1 MQKAETIE
9 GFYLHKFDHLPGNLY
24 QEIGHFNVFRRD
36 EFVGPNAKPVPY
48 NRRNFFKISLIE
60 GKNRVHYADKVLETA
75 QQALFFA
82 NPLIPYGWEC
92 LEEAQGG
99 YFCVFTETFFS
110 QFGHIKEYPIFKP
123 GASPLF
129 ELTAPQGEHV
139 ESLFLRM
146 LGEIS
151 SEYVY
156 KYDVL
161 RTLTFELIHYALKL
175 QPAEVCLYPASNASS
190 RITSLFVELLERQ
203 FPVESP
209 RQRIAF
215 RTPAGYADQLAVHV
229 NHLNKVLKETTGKT
243 TSALIAERIAQEAR
257 ALLKHTD
264 WTIGEI
270 AWCLGFDELP
280 HFINFFKKHVRL
292 TPRTYRINDVV

>member
-9 GFYLHKFDHLPGNLY
+9 GFYLQKLDYLPGNLH
-24 QEIGHFNVFRRD
+24 QEIGHFNVFRCD
-36 EFVGPNAKPVPY
+36 EFVGPHAKPGPY
-48 NRRNFFKISLIE
+48 NRRNFFKINLTV
-60 GKNRVHYADKVLETA
+60 GKNRVYYADKVLEVK
-75 QQALFFA
+75 QQGLFFA
-82 NPLIPYGWEC
+82 NPQIPYGWEC
-92 LEEAQGG
+92 LEEAQSG
-99 YFCVFTETFFS
+99 YFCIFTETFFS
-110 QFGHIKEYPIFKP
+110 QFGHFKEYPLFKP
-123 GASPLF
+123 GANPLF
-129 ELTAPQGEHV
+129 ELTAEQAEHV
-139 ESLFLRM
+139 KSVFLRM
-146 LGEIS
+146 LGEIE
-151 SEYVY
+151 SEYAY

-175 QPAEVCLYPASNASS
+175 QPAEVCLHSTSNAST

-203 FPVESP
+203 FPVEST

-243 TSALIAERIAQEAR
+243 TSALIAERIAGEAR

-264 WTIGEI
+264 WTISEI

-292 TPRTYRINDVV
+292 SPRTYRINDVV

>member
-9 GFYLHKFDHLPGNLY
+9 GFYLQKLDYLPGNLN
-24 QEIGHFNVFRRD
+24 QEIGHFNVFRRE
-36 EFVGPNAKPVPY
+36 EFVGPQAKPVPY
-48 NRRNFFKISLIE
+48 SRRNFFKISLTE
-60 GKNRVHYADKVLETA
+60 GKSRVYYADKVLEVQ

-82 NPLIPYGWEC
+82 NPQIPYGWEC
-92 LEEAQGG
+92 LDEAQGG

-110 QFGHIKEYPIFKP
+110 QFGHIKEYPLFKP
-123 GASPLF
+123 GANPLF
-129 ELTAPQGEHV
+129 ELNAEQGEHV
-139 ESLFLRM
+139 KSIFLRM
-146 LGEIS
+146 LGEIG
-151 SEYVY
+151 SEYTY

-175 QPAEVCLYPASNASS
+175 KPAEVCLYPASNAST
-190 RITSLFVELLERQ
+190 RIASLFTELLERQ
-203 FPVESP
+203 FPVEST
-209 RQRIAF
+209 RQRVAF
-215 RTPAGYADQLAVHV
+215 RTPAQYADQLAVHV

-243 TSALIAERIAQEAR
+243 TSGLIAERIAQEAR

-264 WTIGEI
+264 WTISEI

-292 TPRTYRINDVV
+292 TPRSYRVNDMV